1 MSDYVIVGAG
11 SAGCVMAARLS
22 EDPDVTVT
30 LIEAGGPDRH
40 PLIHVPAGFARMT
53 KGIASWGWSTVPQRH
68 LNGRVLRYTQARVL
82 GGGSSINAQIYTRGH
97 AADYDGWARK
107 GCEGWSYRE
116 VLPYF
121 KRAEDNRRF
130 DDDYHARG
138 GPLGVSDPAAPLPI
152 CEAWFEAA
160 QALGI
165 PFNPDFN
172 GARQEGVG
180 YYQLTQ
186 RNARRSSAATAYLAP
201 IRRRR
206 NLTVR
211 TGVRVLRIAV
221 ERGRATG
228 VEIAAGGSVETVR
241 AEREV
246 IVSGGAVGSPKLLL
260 HSGIGPAE
268 HLKDMQIPVVHDLP
282 GVGSNLHDHLNLFT
296 IWECTGDH
304 TYDAYA
310 KPHRA
315 LWAGLRY
322 LLFRDGP
329 AASSLFETGG
339 FWYAGPEGER
349 TRGERSRSGPEARRS
364 GREAWDAGG
373 ESGRS
378 GQEARHVGGE
388 NGFSGREARDTDGEG
403 GFSGRGARDS
413 DGEGGFSGRETG
425 HAGREGGL
433 HGRQAG
439 DAGWGTMRPDVQFHL
454 GLGSGIEAGVVKLER
469 AGVTLNSAYLRPES
483 RGTVRLA
490 SPDPADAPLIDPD
503 YWAEPHDRAMAFEGL
518 RLAREIMRQDALKP
532 FAAREALPGPAV
544 ESDAALFDYACASA
558 KTDHH
563 PVGTSRMGTDEMAV
577 VGPDLKVHGIEALRV
592 ADSSVMPR
600 LPSCNTNAP
609 TIMIGEKASDLILGR
624 EPLPPAVIEG
634 NER

>member
-1 MSDYVIVGAG
+1 MTMSDYVIVGAG
-11 SAGCVMAARLS
+11 SAGCVTAARLS

-30 LIEAGGPDRH
+30 LIEAGGSDRH

-97 AADYDGWARK
+97 AADYDGWARQ

-172 GARQEGVG
+172 GARQAGVG

-201 IRRRR
+201 VRRRR

-211 TGVRVLRIAV
+211 TGARVLRIAV

-268 HLKDMQIPVVHDLP
+268 HLKDMGIPVVHDLP
-282 GVGSNLHDHLNLFT
+282 GVGSNLQDHLNLFT
-296 IWECTGDH
+296 IWECTGGH

-315 LWAGLRY
+315 FWAGLRY

-339 FWYAGPEGER
+339 FWYAGPEGR
-349 TRGERSRSGPEARRS
+349 HSRGEHSRSGPEARRS
-364 GREAWDAGG
+364 EREAGDTGG
-373 ESGRS
+373 EIR
-378 GQEARHVGGE
+378 
-388 NGFSGREARDTDGEG
+388 
-403 GFSGRGARDS
+403 
-413 DGEGGFSGRETG
+413 
-425 HAGREGGL
+425 HAGREGGF

-439 DAGWGTMRPDVQFHL
+439 DADRQSERPDIQFHL
-454 GLGSGIEAGVVKLER
+454 GLGSGIEAGVLKLR
-469 AGVTLNSAYLRPES
+469 QAGVTLNSAWLRPES
-483 RGTVRLA
+483 RGSVRLA
-490 SPDPADAPLIDPD
+490 SPDPADAPLIDPN

-532 FAAREALPGPAV
+532 LVAHEALPGPEV

-563 PVGTSRMGTDEMAV
+563 PVGTCRMGTDEMAV
-577 VGPDLKVHGIEALRV
+577 AAPDLKVRGIEALRV
-592 ADSSVMPR
+592 ADASVMPR

-609 TIMIGEKASDLILGR
+609 TIMIGEKASDLVRGR
-624 EPLPPAVIEG
+624 EPLPPAFPEDG
-634 NER
+634 